1 LLKALKIDKADV
13 LGWSLGGRIAQEL
26 TLTNPDK
33 VGNLILYATNCVGPS
48 SQLTRLVSN
57 TSIPPQDVGKKLIPL
72 LFPTEWFKANP
83 DYLKYFPIPKES
95 DSPELMGKQFVAAEN
110 WKGTCGLLSKIIQ
123 PTLIIVG
130 TGDVVDPAPNSLML
144 AEKIPGSWLVQ
155 IRDAGHGLM
164 YQYPNEFNRVLATFL
179 EIYR

>member
-1 LLKALKIDKADV
+1 MFIVD
-13 LGWSLGGRIAQEL
+13 R
-26 TLTNPDK
+26 
-33 VGNLILYATNCVGPS
+33 CH
-48 SQLTRLVSN
+48 
-57 TSIPPQDVGKKLIPL
+57 
-72 LFPTEWFKANP
+72 
-83 DYLKYFPIPKES
+83 
-95 DSPELMGKQFVAAEN
+95 SPELMGKQFVAAEN

-144 AEKIPGSWLVQ
+144 AEKIPGSWLLQ

-164 YQYPNEFNRVLATFL
+164 YQYPNEFDRVLATFL